1 MQPRSGRK
9 KTSEFCLR
17 SDTHLY
23 SLKPYHIVVSY
34 FLTFTPNSNCIQGAW
49 TPFRGKDRVSCG
61 GALLCRLWQKW
72 LHYCID
78 GAAKLQKG
86 LSVVARQAPSNTLR
100 TSLDFSTEHFAVVSG
115 METELSWSFLHCG
128 YESNA
133 YNDCLRFKEIFQEA
147 LVAGE
152 ILANRKKTLSSKHLL
167 MAHGFLGFQKTCIF
181 ASLLAEEEVWEE
193 VGHILIK
200 LILRGQQH
208 RLVVDEQQQQV
219 EEEQQHNASQ
229 HHQDGRNAVLLGND
243 ACLGIQWLQQVR
255 QTCANT
261 IALWQWVALSIGC
274 GLLGVANREVASFRR
289 HAHLT
294 SLAAR
299 IHEAHLAGQQAQAA
313 QQQC

>member
-1 MQPRSGRK
+1 MSTTIGYDLK
-9 KTSEFCLR
+9 KSSKKHQL
-17 SDTHLY
+17 
-23 SLKPYHIVVSY
+23 
-34 FLTFTPNSNCIQGAW
+34 
-49 TPFRGKDRVSCG
+49 
-61 GALLCRLWQKW
+61 
-72 LHYCID
+72 
-78 GAAKLQKG
+78 AAKFLQIG
-86 LSVVARQAPSNTLR
+86 TR
-100 TSLDFSTEHFAVVSG
+100 
-115 METELSWSFLHCG
+115 HCTG
-128 YESNA
+128 S
-133 YNDCLRFKEIFQEA
+133 
-147 LVAGE
+147 
-152 ILANRKKTLSSKHLL
+152 SSKHFL
-167 MAHGFLGFQKTCIF
+167 MAHEFLGFQKTCIV
-181 ASLLAEEEVWEE
+181 ASLLTEEEVWEE
-193 VGHILIK
+193 IGHILIK

-243 ACLGIQWLQQVR
+243 TCLGIQWLQQVR

-313 QQQC
+313 QQQRRPAGNISSQTSCFCRLRVSFVSVSNRSYTPKIAVLGPRTFAPWQDR